1 MELDMLERTVEQ
13 GGHVSVAAWVCHILP
28 SSIWLSRP
36 SGRSTKGSKLLGL
49 HCVQPLHFMGKLRP
63 GEACSKRSKRSWV
76 AGYSGT
82 CL

>member
-36 SGRSTKGSKLLGL
+36 SGRSAKGSKLLGL
-49 HCVQPLHFMGKLRP
+49 IVSNPSILWG
-63 GEACSKRSKRSWV
+63 S
-76 AGYSGT
+76 
-82 CL
+82 